1 MSSDERRFAEL
12 EERVA
17 QLERDLQEVV
27 AADRIRSDGGVV
39 SPPLPPPQGQPVTVA
54 PVVVVPRRSN
64 RRNPVRVE
72 VAFTWVGVVL
82 VVLAVGFA
90 VSTAISRG
98 WVGPVL
104 QLVGAVGLSFALMS
118 VGVLVRVR
126 FPRWGTALACGGVG
140 GLYAT
145 GASSLFDNQAGTT
158 AAMLV
163 VPVAAAIGVALMMVI
178 RSPMLVAVVVLGG
191 LTAHL
196 VVNDRQSGSGWAVVA
211 LVVLVAAARLVVGLR
226 GEVASRVALH
236 GCGLVVVAVAS
247 GLAEQFGA
255 EVFAGVGAAA
265 LMGSL
270 LFAGRGEVRVWIER
284 AEVQLLAITG
294 MWAVVVVSLLL
305 DAGSRFEVGV
315 IAGGVALG
323 WFVIVAVTGQFE
335 TTRRI
340 ALLISGSSAMSLA
353 VILLLSGAL
362 GLLGLAVQG
371 LGLMAAARFV
381 GWDRRLAVNGAILFG
396 VVALMV
402 FVDGIN
408 GWFEELPVAEN
419 VFRTLAVGVL
429 SGAVL
434 LVPPGASL
442 RRLALS
448 LPPLAMVSVAALLV
462 HGPQGQAVVSATWAA
477 MGGTAFLVGV
487 SRRLPH
493 FGVVGLAMLGVTVAK
508 LLVVDMDEVE
518 ALWRALLFLVVG
530 LGLIRLGLEMARLNR
545 SKSANQ

>member
-1 MSSDERRFAEL
+1 
-12 EERVA
+12 
-17 QLERDLQEVV
+17 
-27 AADRIRSDGGVV
+27 
-39 SPPLPPPQGQPVTVA
+39 
-54 PVVVVPRRSN
+54 
-64 RRNPVRVE
+64 
-72 VAFTWVGVVL
+72 
-82 VVLAVGFA
+82 
-90 VSTAISRG
+90 
-98 WVGPVL
+98 
-104 QLVGAVGLSFALMS
+104 
-118 VGVLVRVR
+118 
-126 FPRWGTALACGGVG
+126 
-140 GLYAT
+140 
-145 GASSLFDNQAGTT
+145 
-158 AAMLV
+158 
-163 VPVAAAIGVALMMVI
+163 
-178 RSPMLVAVVVLGG
+178 
-191 LTAHL
+191 
-196 VVNDRQSGSGWAVVA
+196 
-211 LVVLVAAARLVVGLR
+211 
-226 GEVASRVALH
+226 
-236 GCGLVVVAVAS
+236 
-247 GLAEQFGA
+247 
-255 EVFAGVGAAA
+255 
-265 LMGSL
+265 
-270 LFAGRGEVRVWIER
+270 
-284 AEVQLLAITG
+284 
-294 MWAVVVVSLLL
+294 VVVVSLLL